1 MHNSERNMI
10 EDGDLELLEALLD
23 NELTAEQSEQLRAR
37 LANEPAL
44 AAELERLRS
53 ERKLR
58 AEMFSSLEGGEEA
71 VVERALSQIDVRQ
84 ERRSQQVRRLRYAMA
99 AAALIVI
106 GFLVGWMGATGGK
119 SNAIAGE
126 APYRVEIVDESGQ
139 VMAVQKFQSL
149 EKAQEFSNDL
159 QQWQIRQERLLNG
172 QVTVHSAKY

>member
-10 EDGDLELLEALLD
+10 AESDVELLEASLD
-23 NELTAEQSEQLRAR
+23 GELTAGESEALRTR

-44 AAELERLRS
+44 AVELEHLRA
-53 ERKLR
+53 ERKVR
-58 AEMFSSLEGGEEA
+58 AEMFASLEGGEEA
-71 VVERALSQIDVRQ
+71 VVKRALSQMDVRQ

-99 AAALIVI
+99 AAALIAI

-119 SNAIAGE
+119 SNANASE
-126 APYRVEIVDESGQ
+126 PPYRVEILDDSGQ

-149 EKAQEFSNDL
+149 EKAREFSDDL

-172 QVTVHSAKY
+172 QVTVRSAKY